1 MSPSHFAPVS
11 PIDITVNTKSFRPAG
26 SAFDELDEKSEVKV
40 TTRSLRTNSTASST
54 RSTRNQVRKTRFA
67 EATSVFSPAS
77 GPGEHNSPFAD
88 PKMDAL
94 KPSDV
99 GFGYIS
105 DTQPVEQFIT
115 VRSDPNGTAGAPLKS
130 ALKTPGTSNRLLNPL
145 SPTFREEQMLEKE
158 ELKTDEQQAKDLVSF
173 IRGYLV
179 PSTKLTLS
187 LAQKVK
193 TRVRMAKMVLRGV
206 NFSCSLIVLAM
217 LSTVLTIFHATKSI
231 PPRNNLTAWAP
242 KQKIWPQIVVLS
254 ISSVSLL
261 FSIIVILAYC
271 RRGHK
276 RAEKV
281 AVYYTM
287 FAVGWFLF
295 SIIMWLVGAGILH
308 GSKANGGG
316 VDMWGWSCKDNKRRD
331 LFKDDV
337 HYALVCRLQD
347 WSLICCIIEVV
358 VEVIVIAIYGIVFYR
373 FWSKNRLRKSMDARD
388 RARTDLYLA
397 QLRTQS
403 APNTPGFA
411 SVQTPRTPG
420 FPSQHHAPPS
430 LHSPRGAADGLGAR
444 SQSPAQFANV
454 SPQSNTTTSPF
465 RLQAP
470 PIRVHGATPK
480 MPSTDNFQRRALT
493 SSPPP
498 RAPTSPPPEDRVHE
512 HFGAAPGEQT
522 YDAVPIPGAYVPP
535 SQQQQ
540 QRGGQTPP
548 GQAY

>member
-1 MSPSHFAPVS
+1 MSPSHFEPVS
-11 PIDITVNTKSFRPAG
+11 PIDITANTKSFRPA
-26 SAFDELDEKSEVKV
+26 AIEDLDEKSEVKA

-54 RSTRNQVRKTRFA
+54 RSTRNQARKPRFA

-77 GPGEHNSPFAD
+77 GPGEYLSPFAD
-88 PKMDAL
+88 PKMETS

-105 DTQPVEQFIT
+105 DNQPVEQFVT
-115 VRSDPNGTAGAPLKS
+115 VRSDPNGAAGAPLKS

-145 SPTFREEQMLEKE
+145 SPTFREEQLLEKE
-158 ELKTDEQQAKDLVSF
+158 EMKTDEQQAKDL
-173 IRGYLV
+173 
-179 PSTKLTLS
+179 
-187 LAQKVK
+187 KVK

-242 KQKIWPQIVVLS
+242 KQQIWPQIVVLS
-254 ISSVSLL
+254 IACVSLL

-271 RRGHK
+271 RGGHR

-295 SIIMWLVGAGILH
+295 SIVMWVVGAGILH

-316 VDMWGWSCKDNKRRD
+316 TDLWGWSCKDNKRRD
-331 LFKDDV
+331 LFQDDV

-411 SVQTPRTPG
+411 SIQTPRTPG
-420 FPSQHHAPPS
+420 FPSQYHAPAT
-430 LHSPRGAADGLGAR
+430 LNSPRSIDGQGR
-444 SQSPAQFANV
+444 SLSPVQFANV

-470 PIRVHGATPK
+470 PIRVHSATPK
-480 MPSTDNFQRRALT
+480 LSSTETFQRQALT

-498 RAPTSPPPEDRVHE
+498 QPPMSPPPEERVHE
-512 HFGAAPGEQT
+512 HVGAAPGEQT

-540 QRGGQTPP
+540 HGGQSPP

>member
-1 MSPSHFAPVS
+1 MAPSNFEPVS
-11 PIDITVNTKSFRPAG
+11 PLDMTAKSKPPRASGLAIEDFG
-26 SAFDELDEKSEVKV
+26 EKTDVKA
-40 TTRSLRTNSTASST
+40 TTRSLRTNSTASS
-54 RSTRNQVRKTRFA
+54 RSSNPVRKTRFA
-67 EATSVFSPAS
+67 EATSVLSPAT
-77 GPGEHNSPFAD
+77 GPGEHQSPFAD
-88 PKMDAL
+88 PKMDAINKGL

-105 DTQPVEQFIT
+105 DNQPVEQYVTIKT
-115 VRSDPNGTAGAPLKS
+115 DPNGFAGVPLKS

-145 SPTFREEQMLEKE
+145 SPTFREEQVLEKE
-158 ELKTDEQQAKDLVSF
+158 EMKTDEQQAKDL
-173 IRGYLV
+173 
-179 PSTKLTLS
+179 
-187 LAQKVK
+187 KVK
-193 TRVRMAKMVLRGV
+193 TRVRMAKLVLRGV

-242 KQKIWPQIVVLS
+242 KQQVWPQIVVLS
-254 ISSVSLL
+254 ISCVSLL
-261 FSIIVILAYC
+261 FSVIVLIAYC
-271 RRGHK
+271 RGGHN
-276 RAEKV
+276 RAQKV

-287 FAVGWFLF
+287 FGVGWFMF
-295 SIIMWLVGAGILH
+295 SVVMWLVGAAVLH

-316 VDMWGWSCKDNKRRD
+316 VDMWGWSCKDNKRKQ
-331 LFKDDV
+331 LFQDDV

-347 WSLICCIIEVV
+347 WSLVCCVIEVV

-373 FWSKNRLRKSMDARD
+373 FWSKNRLRKSMNARD

-411 SVQTPRTPG
+411 SMNQQTPRTPG
-420 FPSQHHAPPS
+420 FPSQHS
-430 LHSPRGAADGLGAR
+430 IHSPGGKSVEAGFYPYSQPQESAR
-444 SQSPAQFANV
+444 QPSPQFVAV
-454 SPQSNTTTSPF
+454 SPQSNSNTTSSPF

-480 MPSTDNFQRRALT
+480 LSASEGFQRHDMSA
-493 SSPPP
+493 SPPP
-498 RAPTSPPPEDRVHE
+498 PPMSPPPEDRVHQ

-535 SQQQQ
+535 SQLERSQS
-540 QRGGQTPP
+540 PP